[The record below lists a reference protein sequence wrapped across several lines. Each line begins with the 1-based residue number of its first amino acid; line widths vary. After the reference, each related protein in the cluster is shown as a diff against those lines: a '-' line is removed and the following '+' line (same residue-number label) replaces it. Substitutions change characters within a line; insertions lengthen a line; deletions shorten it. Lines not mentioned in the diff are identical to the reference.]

1 MLYAFARL
9 HPGVG
14 YVQGMNE
21 APPRARRRRAAPR
34 RAAPRCTLGARGA
47 ETRRSGAACTSRCGA
62 EARGGALWAQVVAP
76 LYYVFK
82 LDPVPD
88 FSAGAEAD
96 AFWCFGAL
104 FEALARPESARLG
117 CAPRITIEGPRA
129 GRSSASCTTASTT
142 AAPRASTPPCG
153 AAPRARRAGRAG
165 AGRAWFRVSPALPA
179 RAGPRA
185 ERSARRR
192 LGAILRRADPQVA
205 QHLLAQ
211 GLPPTLYALR
221 WIALVLCQEFDL
233 PDVLR
238 IWDSVRPRGSRHALR
253 PAEGVTAGRVR
264 AAGAS
269 AGSGAAAAGAAAV
282 PALPV
287 RGDGAARARRAALA
301 GVCREPPASP
311 ELPARHRL
319 RGGAPLTAGVLCL
332 PKTLQ
337 HLRHG
342 AWRSGDISRGSHP
355 RRDVRHWGRRE

>member
-1 MLYAFARL
+1 M
-9 HPGVG
+9 
-14 YVQGMNE
+14 
-21 APPRARRRRAAPR
+21 
-34 RAAPRCTLGARGA
+34 
-47 ETRRSGAACTSRCGA
+47 
-62 EARGGALWAQVVAP
+62 AP

-88 FSAGAEAD
+88 FAAGAEAD

-104 FEALARPESARLG
+104 FEALARRRPESARLR

-185 ERSARRR
+185 KWSARRR

-253 PAEGVTAGRVR
+253 PAEEVTAGRVR
-264 AAGAS
+264 ACGGRECRFWRS
-269 AGSGAAAAGAAAV
+269 RGGSGCGSCSSC
-282 PALPV
+282 
-287 RGDGAARARRAALA
+287 ARRWCCACAT
-301 GVCREPPASP
+301 RFSRRS
-311 ELPARHRL
+311 LPRTSSFSRATR
-319 RGGAPLTAGVLCL
+319 ATLTARRCASHCTCAGPAQNPQAPQTWRVVL
-332 PKTLQ
+332 
-337 HLRHG
+337 R
-342 AWRSGDISRGSHP
+342 
-355 RRDVRHWGRRE
+355 